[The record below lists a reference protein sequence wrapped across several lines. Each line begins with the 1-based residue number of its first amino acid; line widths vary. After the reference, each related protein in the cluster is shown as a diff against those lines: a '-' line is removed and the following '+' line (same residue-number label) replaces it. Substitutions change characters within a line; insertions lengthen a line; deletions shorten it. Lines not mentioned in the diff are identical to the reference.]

1 MSLLDTA
8 AAKTAPPIWKRYFWR
23 NTASNYIRTITR
35 LLLGL
40 ILFRLLFS
48 GLSEAEFGFWSLL
61 WSLFGYGVLLDF
73 GFGFTAQ
80 KAVAEKSATGEWGE
94 LSRLLSTMLWTFVGL
109 AAVLGLF
116 FLGIRGLFLNAIEVP
131 ELEYGMYS
139 LSYLIFFAGLALTFP
154 FGLFPEV
161 LRGLQR
167 IDIANWLNTGS
178 VVLNFIGIALALYF
192 GASFPVIVFVS
203 VLTTLLPNVGALFVA
218 MRRLPEVSL
227 SPRLFDWRV
236 VKSQMG
242 FSIAAYLIT
251 FSNLLMAKS
260 DQAVLGFTLGVGV
273 IAAYQAGYKVA
284 EMLNLFTIQLQDA
297 LSPAAAHMNASGDH
311 AGLRELL
318 LKTSKLTFL
327 ITTPLYGLCAV
338 YLEPLIQLLTGLDS
352 IEPETVL
359 VGQILLF
366 AVFSSQLTNSCA
378 KRILM
383 MCGYEKK
390 LLGLSLLDGVV
401 NLGLSITLA
410 FSFGMVGVAVGT
422 LIPTVLVGWLLVLP
436 MALRYLD
443 LGMID
448 YSRFILS
455 ATAPVVLFGLCL
467 AGTVYFLPIPE
478 EGGFIPL
485 AIRGALSA
493 GPAFLW
499 ILVKLKKLM

>member
-1 MSLLDTA
+1 MSESGTIE
-8 AAKTAPPIWKRYFWR
+8 PPIWKRYFWR

-48 GLSEAEFGFWSLL
+48 GLSDDEFGFWSLL

-80 KAVAEKSATGEWGE
+80 KAVAEKSATGEWDE

-109 AAVLGLF
+109 AVVIGVF
-116 FLGIRGLFLNAIEVP
+116 FLAISGLFLDAIHVP
-131 ELEYGMYS
+131 DANFGMYQ
-139 LSYLIFFAGLALTFP
+139 LSYFIFFAGLALTFP

-178 VVLNFIGIALALYF
+178 VILNFIGIATALYF
-192 GASFPVIVFVS
+192 KVSFPVIVFVS
-203 VLTTLLPNVGALFVA
+203 VITTLLPNVGALFVA
-218 MRRLPEVSL
+218 MRRLPQVSL
-227 SPRLFDWRV
+227 SPRLFDWTV

-273 IAAYQAGYKVA
+273 IATYQAGYKVA

-311 AGLRELL
+311 SGLSDLL

-338 YLEPLIQLLTGLDS
+338 YLEPLIRLLTGLDS
-352 IEPETVL
+352 VERDTLI
-359 VGQILLF
+359 VGQVLLF

-390 LLGLSLLDGVV
+390 LLGLSLLDGGS
-401 NLGLSITLA
+401 NLALSLALA

-436 MALRYLD
+436 MALRYLK
-443 LGMID
+443 LGVFD
-448 YSRFILS
+448 YTKFILG
-455 ATAPVVLFGLCL
+455 AAAPVLLCALCL
-467 AGTVYFLPIPE
+467 AATVYFLPMPA
-478 EGGFIPL
+478 EGGFMAL
-485 AIRGALSA
+485 ALRGGLSA

-499 ILVKLKKLM
+499 IILTVRKIM